1 MTSSGTSGFSEVYSV
16 TSASLLA
23 AVLLTDI
30 WREERWCTESST
42 ATGGSRDA
50 ADDVTGN
57 GTDDDPRGSAV
68 TSHFYV
74 SGKKMPA
81 AAQGGGRPT
90 NAAAQ
95 LKLLATAGACF
106 GVAFSCHHISAV
118 LVVPALCWLAAA
130 DARSISDGFWS
141 MMVPALAALVRVH
154 LHLHLHVHARACVC
168 VWFGGRVA
176 GTTAFVP
183 CYHRIQSW
191 HILDIKHPTF
201 SFGFPRNPPSS
212 RGVMQVPAAASYG
225 SIMLVSKSKP
235 ILNWGGVNDLQT
247 FWWHISGK
255 MYSVNLK
262 WPSDADLASRNP
274 TPLATK

>member
-42 ATGGSRDA
+42 ATGGSRDT

-81 AAQGGGRPT
+81 TAQGGGRPT

-154 LHLHLHVHARACVC
+154 MHLHLHVNVHVRARVCACAC
-168 VWFGGRVA
+168 ACADAWLWFGGRVA

-191 HILDIKHPTF
+191 HILDIKHNTF
-201 SFGFPRNPPSS
+201 SPGFPRTPPPPP
-212 RGVMQVPAAASYG
+212 VV
-225 SIMLVSKSKP
+225 
-235 ILNWGGVNDLQT
+235 
-247 FWWHISGK
+247 
-255 MYSVNLK
+255 
-262 WPSDADLASRNP
+262 
-274 TPLATK
+274 

>member
-42 ATGGSRDA
+42 ATGGSRDT

-81 AAQGGGRPT
+81 TAQGGGRPT

-154 LHLHLHVHARACVC
+154 MHLHLHVNVHVRARVCACV
-168 VWFGGRVA
+168 RVRVHA
-176 GTTAFVP
+176 QMRGCGSGAELQEPPPLCRVIIAF
-183 CYHRIQSW
+183 S
-191 HILDIKHPTF
+191 L
-201 SFGFPRNPPSS
+201 G
-212 RGVMQVPAAASYG
+212 
-225 SIMLVSKSKP
+225 
-235 ILNWGGVNDLQT
+235 T
-247 FWWHISGK
+247 FWILS
-255 MYSVNLK
+255 
-262 WPSDADLASRNP
+262 
-274 TPLATK
+274 TPHLLPRLPPHPPPPPVV